1 MEKMKRYKSVIEG
14 LQIYK
19 SIFKEEGE
27 QYTGGNDP
35 ELVCP
40 NCGESNYSLL
50 NDNIV
55 HCNNCGTEETVEEF
69 KKAKSTGQQQITVD
83 KTEK

>member
-1 MEKMKRYKSVIEG
+1 MEKFTRYKSVIEG
-14 LQIYK
+14 LKIYK
-19 SIFKEEGE
+19 SVFKEEGE

-50 NDNIV
+50 NNGTV
-55 HCNNCGTEETVEEF
+55 HCNNCGTEGSQEEF
-69 KKAKSTGQQQITVD
+69 KKAEPTGQEQITVD